1 MGDGTWPEAR
11 ERVNA
16 DLKRHGKQIGELY
29 EKVDEVDTRV
39 GAVETETGGKM
50 SSMDTKL
57 DLLHNYS
64 RAIILAVVGALLSF
78 ITILLTRS

>member
-1 MGDGTWPEAR
+1 MGESTWPEAR

-29 EKVDEVDTRV
+29 DKVDEVDTRV
-39 GAVETETGGKM
+39 GAVETEMGGRM

-64 RAIILAVVGALLSF
+64 RAIILSCIGALLTL
-78 ITILLTRS
+78 ITILLTP